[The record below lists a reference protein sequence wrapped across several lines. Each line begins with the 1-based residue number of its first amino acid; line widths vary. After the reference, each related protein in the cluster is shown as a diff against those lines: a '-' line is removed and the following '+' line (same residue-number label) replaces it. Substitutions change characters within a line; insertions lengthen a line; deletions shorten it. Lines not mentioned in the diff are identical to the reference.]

1 MNNQPKSLRL
11 ADILDATQDFQMIAR
26 EASIEIRR
34 LHEEN
39 KEWEKVCDQ
48 HLRYIKK
55 LKKQLE
61 KANEHHGTAG

>member
-1 MNNQPKSLRL
+1 MDTIPDVQAS
-11 ADILDATQDFQMIAR
+11 AR
-26 EASIEIRR
+26 EAGKELRR
-34 LHEEN
+34 LHKEV

>member
-1 MNNQPKSLRL
+1 MSNQLKSLRL
-11 ADILDATQDFQMIAR
+11 ADMLDATQDFQMIAR
-26 EASIEIRR
+26 EASIELRR
-34 LHEEN
+34 LQEEN

-48 HLRYIKK
+48 HLRHINQ